1 MNKEQIVK
9 RLRQQLLEVEGKL
22 EQQGFLYS
30 EHYFIESVNLQG
42 SQNYGTNHEG
52 SDVDSKIII
61 VPTVETMLR
70 GISLSAD
77 YSVSNNEKVGV
88 KTFPEFVNLFFKGNV
103 NNLEMLYTEYVVGS
117 NLLNKVK
124 PFREEIVQATM
135 KTVSDAV
142 IGMMVQK
149 KKSLHKGTETT
160 QSFVDEYGFDV
171 KDATHIFRLSLLLSK
186 LREGISME
194 DAIKLENS
202 EKNTVYNIR
211 KGVYD
216 KDFIDTWTDE
226 LIECTRTMESFCEWK
241 NDNEK
246 IAELRATIQDIYVN
260 YYKENFL

>member
-1 MNKEQIVK
+1 MNKEQIVE
-9 RLRQQLLEVEGKL
+9 RLQQQGFEVEEKL
-22 EQQGFLYS
+22 EQQGFLYG
-30 EHYFIESVNLQG
+30 EHYFIESINLQG
-42 SQNYGTNHEG
+42 SQNYGTDHEG

-117 NLLNKVK
+117 NLLDKVK
-124 PFREEIVQATM
+124 PFREEIVKATM
-135 KTVSDAV
+135 KTVSDSV
-142 IGMMVQK
+142 IGMMLQK

-160 QSFVDEYGFDV
+160 QGFVDQYGFDV

-186 LREGISME
+186 LRSGDTMG
-194 DAIKLENS
+194 DAIKLSIS
-202 EKNTVYNIR
+202 EKETVFNIR
-211 KGVYD
+211 EGVYD
-216 KDFIDTWTDE
+216 KNFIDHWTDE
-226 LIECTRTMESFCEWK
+226 LINTTKTIESLCDWK

-246 IAELRATIQDIYVN
+246 IAELRTKIQDIYVQH
-260 YYKENFL
+260 YKENYL